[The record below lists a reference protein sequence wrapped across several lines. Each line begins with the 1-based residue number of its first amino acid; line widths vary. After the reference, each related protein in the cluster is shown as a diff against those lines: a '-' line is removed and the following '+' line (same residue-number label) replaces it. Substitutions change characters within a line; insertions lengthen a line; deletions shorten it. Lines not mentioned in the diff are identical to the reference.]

1 MTPFYDS
8 IVRDLK
14 TDTEEEFL
22 NVISSYLKTNVAV
35 LSSTLETKDYI
46 PRPKNEVGRSYF
58 LGYSPNGKPYCWLV
72 GDRRISMEEM
82 EVLLRKTYL
91 DSIKKRNAKVEFFIN
106 AVESLN
112 ASSYDKDFLK
122 SLEDNVSNEALDKL
136 QEILDIFGKKII
148 SVSEVPKWKKE
159 NPECGVFFITILQTV
174 LLLYFF

>member
-22 NVISSYLKTNVAV
+22 SVISSYLKTNVAV

-72 GDRRISMEEM
+72 GDRRISMDEM

-106 AVESLN
+106 AVESLY

-122 SLEDNVSNEALDKL
+122 SLEDNVNDEALDKL

-148 SVSEVPKWKKE
+148 SVSEVPK
-159 NPECGVFFITILQTV
+159 
-174 LLLYFF
+174 

>member
-58 LGYSPNGKPYCWLV
+58 LGYSSNGKPYCWLV
-72 GDRRISMEEM
+72 GDCRISMDEM

-106 AVESLN
+106 AVESLY

-122 SLEDNVSNEALDKL
+122 SLEDNVSDEALDKL

-148 SVSEVPKWKKE
+148 SVSEVPK
-159 NPECGVFFITILQTV
+159 
-174 LLLYFF
+174 

>member
-14 TDTEEEFL
+14 TDTEVEFL
-22 NVISSYLKTNVAV
+22 SVISSYLKTNVAV

-46 PRPKNEVGRSYF
+46 PRPKNEAGRSYF

-72 GDRRISMEEM
+72 GDRRISMDEM

-106 AVESLN
+106 AVDSLS
-112 ASSYDKDFLK
+112 ALTYDTVTLK
-122 SLEDNVSNEALDKL
+122 SLETQLTD
-136 QEILDIFGKKII
+136 
-148 SVSEVPKWKKE
+148 EVL
-159 NPECGVFFITILQTV
+159 TSLQTV
-174 LLLYFF
+174 LDAVEVPVKSFGELPSV